1 MTYRQLMV
9 IITTALFCSMSI
21 DAFAARIPTKL
32 IEKTF
37 KGAEKASRGHN
48 WHPEYEAAK
57 ANALYQKNKSL
68 NDDSLE
74 KKRYIN
80 SRIRIRQLPYEDEVF
95 LNKYPFYRH
104 RNDYAIDSVF
114 EEPLKKYG
122 EILEN
127 NNQLQRVDS
136 LRIIEYYNI
145 NFSIDSPQNPQ

>member
-1 MTYRQLMV
+1 MTYKQLMMTIV
-9 IITTALFCSMSI
+9 ITCFCLPSI
-21 DAFAARIPTKL
+21 DTYAARIPTRM
-32 IEKTF
+32 IENVF
-37 KGAEKASRGHN
+37 KGAERASKGHN

-74 KKRYIN
+74 RKRYIN
-80 SRIRIRQLPYEDEVF
+80 SRIRNRQLPYEDEGF

-114 EEPLKKYG
+114 EEPFKKYG

-127 NNQLQRVDS
+127 NNQRQRVDS

-145 NFSIDSPQNPQ
+145 NFSIDSPQNSQ

>member
-1 MTYRQLMV
+1 MV